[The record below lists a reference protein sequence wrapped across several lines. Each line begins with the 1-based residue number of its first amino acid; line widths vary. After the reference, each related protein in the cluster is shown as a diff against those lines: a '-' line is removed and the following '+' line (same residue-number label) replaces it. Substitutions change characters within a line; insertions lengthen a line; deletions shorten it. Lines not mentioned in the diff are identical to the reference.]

1 MCVCVW
7 QCALALC
14 ACAVRKIASMSK
26 GPGQSLGSPSEEH
39 SDPYGY
45 AALEHSANSR
55 VSRTTSNNSMT
66 GFMKGQLGPALKADA
81 DELPIALQWTRK
93 KLEYAIH
100 PSTVG
105 FFALVWSTKGLGHDG
120 VWHIGA
126 NLM

>member
-1 MCVCVW
+1 MVLCVW
-7 QCALALC
+7 HCALALC
-14 ACAVRKIASMSK
+14 ACAVRKIASK
-26 GPGQSLGSPSEEH
+26 GPEQSLGSPSEEH

-55 VSRTTSNNSMT
+55 VSRTTSTNSMA

-105 FFALVWSTKGLGHDG
+105 FFALVWSTKGLCHDG
-120 VWHIGA
+120 VWPIQA
-126 NLM
+126 NFM

>member
-1 MCVCVW
+1 M
-7 QCALALC
+7 
-14 ACAVRKIASMSK
+14 RKLASMSK

-39 SDPYGY
+39 TDPYGY
-45 AALEHSANSR
+45 AALEHSGNSK

-66 GFMKGQLGPALKADA
+66 GFMKGPALKTEA

-105 FFALVWSTKGLGHDG
+105 FFALVWSTKGLGH
-120 VWHIGA
+120 A
-126 NLM
+126 RSR